1 MGLSLHH
8 HGSDHSRGR
17 ETEALGPMIVRP
29 QEPWEELLEGN
40 SPGPSAL
47 CAPAL
52 SASSLDDSEATA
64 TGHPNPDA
72 TAAACCPVRKT
83 P

>member
-1 MGLSLHH
+1 MGLSFHH
-8 HGSDHSRGR
+8 HGSDNSGGQ
-17 ETEALGPMIVRP
+17 ETEALGSMTVRP

-40 SPGPSAL
+40 PPGPSAL
-47 CAPAL
+47 CAPAP
-52 SASSLDDSEATA
+52 SASTLDNSEATA

-72 TAAACCPVRKT
+72 TAVACCLVRKT